1 VSGFLHLNLGRSGG
15 GSIEGSDVFGGL
27 FIGFKFEE
35 FDSWD
40 FWGGELL
47 GSFGF
52 EDFEFGDLQ
61 EYCCVGWKWKNNR
74 LNGDMR
80 QELFLGLRPT
90 SRE

>member
-1 VSGFLHLNLGRSGG
+1 MSGFLHLNLGRSGG

-47 GSFGF
+47 GALALKTSS
-52 EDFEFGDLQ
+52 
-61 EYCCVGWKWKNNR
+61 
-74 LNGDMR
+74 
-80 QELFLGLRPT
+80 LGICR
-90 SRE
+90 SIVV